1 MLRLQ
6 ARFVA
11 GASRI
16 EPTRPALRCADSG
29 TRYGSRPCWPLRRSA
44 MDTSLPVL
52 VVDDSRATAL
62 AISDL
67 LHKVGFADVDVAHDA
82 HSAPDQLRDKNYG
95 LVLSDWEMQPMG
107 GNELLQAMRQ
117 NGKLG
122 KIPVIVMTASGGRG
136 ASWLAGAAAYLR
148 KPFNE
153 GELRQAIQRL

>member
-1 MLRLQ
+1 MNT
-6 ARFVA
+6 A
-11 GASRI
+11 
-16 EPTRPALRCADSG
+16 
-29 TRYGSRPCWPLRRSA
+29 
-44 MDTSLPVL
+44 LPVL

-67 LHKVGFADVDVAHDA
+67 LHKVGFAEVDVAHDA
-82 HSAPDQLRDKNYG
+82 HSALDHLRDKHYG

-107 GNELLQAMRQ
+107 GNELLRAMRQ

-122 KIPVIVMTASGGRG
+122 KIPVIVMTASSAGRG

-153 GELRQAIQRL
+153 GELRQAIKRL